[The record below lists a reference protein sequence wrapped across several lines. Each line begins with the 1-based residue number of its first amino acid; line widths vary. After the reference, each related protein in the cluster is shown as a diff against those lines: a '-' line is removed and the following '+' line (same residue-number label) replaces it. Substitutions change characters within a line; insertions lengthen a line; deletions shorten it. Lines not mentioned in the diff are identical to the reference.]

1 MKNLTLT
8 SLALAGLISTAMAAE
23 PKRLLI
29 VTVSTGFRHSSIELT
44 EQVLR
49 ELATKSGDITVV
61 STSESPNYPRARLPI
76 MGGTPGL
83 SRDQQIAVNSMN
95 ATMSDLSQKSTAAR
109 NALTVSVFTDNPNAV
124 EVKAKLDALSA
135 AELAT
140 ATARAGALDKLQTSA
155 NRLSAPQLAALRQ
168 PAAGGGRGAGAAV
181 AGDTGNPN
189 GSMAMVMQEYF
200 APDKLKNYDGM
211 WFISTVGELPF
222 PDRDAFFK
230 WVADGHAVMGN
241 HGASDSMH
249 QTPEW
254 AKMLGGEFQRHG
266 NQSTGMLRNMDSSHP
281 ATAKWG
287 PVIAIHEELYMFR
300 PNYDRNLVHS
310 LISMTEG
317 PADGRAD
324 PGATGWFPVS
334 WTKMYGTGRV
344 FFTSLGHREDLVDP
358 GWTDG
363 SGQRQNAPEV
373 AMAVQAH
380 YLGGMRWAL
389 GLAEGDTKPQTQ

>member
-1 MKNLTLT
+1 MKKITYIA
-8 SLALAGLISTAMAAE
+8 LALAGLIGTTQAAE
-23 PKRLLI
+23 SKRLLI

-49 ELATKSGDITVV
+49 QLATKSGDITVV
-61 STSESPNYPRARLPI
+61 STSESPNYPRSGLPA
-76 MGGTPGL
+76 GWTPGL
-83 SRDQQIAVNSMN
+83 SRDQQSAVLAMN
-95 ATMSDLSQKSTAAR
+95 ATLNPLNQQVAAARTALTASVFAEKADAADIRAKITAIAASDL
-109 NALTVSVFTDNPNAV
+109 AV
-124 EVKAKLDALSA
+124 ANG
-135 AELAT
+135 
-140 ATARAGALDKLQTSA
+140 RAGALEKLQASA
-155 NRLSAPQLAALRQ
+155 NRLNAAQIAAIRQ
-168 PAAGGGRGAGAAV
+168 PAPA
-181 AGDTGNPN
+181 GNPN
-189 GSMAMVMQEYF
+189 GSMDLVMQEYF

-230 WVADGHAVMGN
+230 WVADGHSVMGN

-266 NQSTGMLRNMDSSHP
+266 QQSTGAIRNFDTSHP

-287 PVIAIHEELYMFR
+287 EVIAIHEELYMFR

-310 LISMTEG
+310 LLTMTEG

-324 PGATGWFPVS
+324 PGAAGWFPVS
-334 WTKMYGTGRV
+334 WAKMYGNGKV
-344 FFTSLGHREDLVDP
+344 FFTSLGHREDVVDP
-358 GWTDG
+358 TWTDG
-363 SGQRQNAPEV
+363 SGNRQNSPEV
-373 AMAVQAH
+373 ALAVQEH

-389 GLAEGDTKPQTQ
+389 GLAAGDAKPQTAKQ